1 MIQSDSHVHTSF
13 SSDSSTPMEDMI
25 FRGKSLGLSS
35 ICFTDHMDYGFPVQ
49 ENGMDFLFS
58 VEDYFSKI
66 KELSRKHPD
75 FPIRTGVE
83 LGLKK
88 DVLAAALKLTKE
100 YAFDF
105 VIGSTH
111 LVDDID
117 PYDNEYWE
125 NYGEENGIRHYY
137 ETTLQNIG
145 EGFDY
150 DVYGHIDYVIRYC
163 PSMNTLLTDVRQTE
177 AFYQKMLKKNQH
189 IIDEILSTLI
199 SFGKGIEINTA
210 GWKRGLGHPNP
221 HEAILKRYAE
231 LGGRMITIGSDAHET
246 KYLAYDF
253 AKIPALLQ
261 SLGFTS
267 YTEFHGRKP
276 IQISLLSYHSL

>member
-1 MIQSDSHVHTSF
+1 
-13 SSDSSTPMEDMI
+13 MEDMI
-25 FRGKSLGLSS
+25 IRGKSLGLSS

-66 KELSRKHPD
+66 KELSKKHPD
-75 FPIRTGVE
+75 FQIRTGVE

-88 DVLAAALKLTKE
+88 DVLAAALELTKE

-117 PYDNEYWE
+117 PYDSEYWE

-137 ETTLQNIG
+137 ETTLQNIM

-163 PSMNTLLTDVRQTE
+163 PSMNTLQNGTGQTE
-177 AFYQKMLKKNQH
+177 TFYQKMLKENREV
-189 IIDEILSTLI
+189 IDEILSTLI
-199 SFGKGIEINTA
+199 SLGKGIEINTA

-231 LGGRMITIGSDAHET
+231 LGGKMITIGSDAHET

-253 AKIPALLQ
+253 AKIPTLLQ
-261 SLGFTS
+261 SLGFPS

-276 IQISLLSYHSL
+276 LQISLLPYHS

>member
-1 MIQSDSHVHTSF
+1 MEKKMIRSDNHVHTSF
-13 SSDSSTPMEDMI
+13 SSDSYTPMEDMVI
-25 FRGKSLGLSS
+25 QGKSLGLSS

-58 VEDYFSKI
+58 VEDYFSTI
-66 KELSRKHPD
+66 RELSGKHPD

-88 DVLAAALKLTKE
+88 DVLPAALKLTKE
-100 YAFDF
+100 NAFDF

-117 PYDNEYWE
+117 PYDREYWE
-125 NYGEENGIRHYY
+125 SHGEENGLQHYY
-137 ETTLQNIG
+137 ETTLQNIR

-150 DVYGHIDYVIRYC
+150 DVYGHIDYAIRYC
-163 PSMNTLLTDVRQTE
+163 PSMNTLQADTRQME
-177 AFYQKMLKKNQH
+177 AFYQKMLKKNRD
-189 IIDEILSTLI
+189 ILDEILSALL
-199 SFGKGIEINTA
+199 SLGKGIEINTA

-231 LGGRMITIGSDAHET
+231 LGGEIITIGSDAHET
-246 KYLAYDF
+246 RYLAYDF
-253 AKIPALLQ
+253 AKVPTLLQ
-261 SLGFTS
+261 SCGFSS

-276 IQISLLSYHSL
+276 LQISLL

>member
-1 MIQSDSHVHTSF
+1 MSTKMIQSDNHVHTSF

-25 FRGKSLGLSS
+25 AQGKSLGLSS
-35 ICFTDHMDYGFPVQ
+35 ICFTDHMDYNFPVQ

-66 KELSRKHPD
+66 KELSGKHPD
-75 FPIRTGVE
+75 FQIRTGVE
-83 LGLKK
+83 LGLKE

-111 LVDDID
+111 LVDNID
-117 PYDNEYWE
+117 PYNSEYWE
-125 NYGEENGIRHYY
+125 TYGEEKGIRHYY
-137 ETTLQNIG
+137 ETTLQNIR
-145 EGFDY
+145 EGFDF

-163 PSMNTLLTDVRQTE
+163 PAIKALQTDSVQKE
-177 AFYQKMLKKNQH
+177 AFCEKMLKGNLE
-189 IIDEILSTLI
+189 IIDEILSALI

-210 GWKRGLGHPNP
+210 GWKCGLGHPNP
-221 HEAILKRYAE
+221 HETILKRYAE
-231 LGGRMITIGSDAHET
+231 LGGKIITIGSDAHET
-246 KYLAYDF
+246 KYLAYNF
-253 AKIPALLQ
+253 AKIPTLLQ
-261 SLGFTS
+261 SCGFTS

-276 IQISLLSYHSL
+276 LQISLL